1 MGWTI
6 PSTCF
11 PSEPWTRVPPEVEEG
26 LTDPR
31 AVYAERETEA
41 SRSADRWRARF
52 DNLARLRMGVGLA
65 LLTAIVAYLIA
76 PGAQM
81 PLIAVS
87 VALIVVFIVLVVRH
101 ASVRRKELWHQR
113 AIRKRATWSRP
124 LWPWQPVACVP

>member
-1 MGWTI
+1 MGWTT

-11 PSEPWTRVPPEVEEG
+11 PSEPWTRVPSEVGEG

-41 SRSADRWRARF
+41 LRSADRWRARF

-65 LLTAIVAYLIA
+65 LITAIVAYLIA

-87 VALIVVFIVLVVRH
+87 VAPGQMMFTRISG
-101 ASVRRKELWHQR
+101 ASSLAMLFENIITP
-113 AIRKRATWSRP
+113 AFA
-124 LWPWQPVACVP
+124 AA

>member
-11 PSEPWTRVPPEVEEG
+11 PAEPWNRVPPEVEEG

-31 AVYAERETEA
+31 ATYAEREAQA
-41 SRSADRWRARF
+41 SRSADRWRTRF

-65 LLTAIVAYLIA
+65 LAAAIVAYLIA

-81 PLIAVS
+81 VLIAVS
-87 VALIVVFIVLVVRH
+87 VALIVIFIVLVVRH
-101 ASVRRKELWHQR
+101 ISVRRKEIWHR
-113 AIRKRATWSRP
+113 EMA
-124 LWPWQPVACVP
+124 LVALEARHRRLRRWEEFT